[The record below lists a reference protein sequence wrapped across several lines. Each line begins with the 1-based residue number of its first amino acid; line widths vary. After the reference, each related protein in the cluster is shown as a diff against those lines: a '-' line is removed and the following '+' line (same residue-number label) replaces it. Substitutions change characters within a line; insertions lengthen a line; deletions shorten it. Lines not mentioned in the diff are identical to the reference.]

1 MHVLV
6 CVKHVPDIQASRAF
20 AETGRITRGGSD
32 DTLNELDENAIEA
45 ALTLV
50 EEHGGSVT
58 ALTVGPREAK
68 AAVRRAVQLGATRA
82 IHVTSD
88 DIAGSD
94 ALVTA
99 RILAHAVAYVGRET
113 PVDLVMTGMAGLD
126 GLTSMVPAALSAF
139 LDLPQLTLAA
149 KVSVSDDEVTIERHL
164 DDAIEVLAAPMPAL
178 VSVIDIANTPR
189 SPGMAGIIAARST
202 PVERIDLAEVGLTP
216 DEVGVAGSG
225 SKVLEAWP
233 KPPRDDQLI
242 FQSETRVSDLVNAL
256 VERRLL

>member
-1 MHVLV
+1 MHILV
-6 CVKHVPDIQASRAF
+6 CVKHVPDIQANRTF
-20 AETGRITRGGSD
+20 AETGRINRGASD

-50 EEHGGSVT
+50 DEHGGSVT
-58 ALTVGPREAK
+58 ALTVGPRQAK
-68 AAVRRAVQLGATRA
+68 SAVRRAVQLGAARA
-82 IHVTSD
+82 VHVTSD

-99 RILAHAVAYVGRET
+99 RILAHAVAHVDRDT
-113 PVDLVMTGMAGLD
+113 PVDLVLTGMAGLD
-126 GLTSMVPAALSAF
+126 GLTSMVPAAISAF

-149 KVSVSDDEVTIERHL
+149 KVEVSDGEVTIERHL
-164 DDAIEVLAAPMPAL
+164 DDAIEVLAAPLPAL

-189 SPGMAGIIAARST
+189 SPSMAGIMAARST
-202 PVERIDLAEVGLTP
+202 PVETIDLIEIGLTP

-233 KPPRDDQLI
+233 KPPRDDQLV
-242 FQSETRVSDLVNAL
+242 FRSDAAVTDLVNAL
-256 VERRLL
+256 LERRLL